1 MPLSRKRENK
11 LNKLKNAI
19 VNDKKRIPSGI
30 TSRMVKNITG
40 SAGIA
45 TSQDTPSNGIM
56 GCIVYPTHDV
66 VIVVPGSSAG
76 FSYHPTSC
84 CDVNELSFLEESD

>member
-1 MPLSRKRENK
+1 MPLRRKRENK
-11 LNKLKNAI
+11 LKNAI
-19 VNDKKRIPSGI
+19 LNVEHLVPSGI

-56 GCIVYPTHDV
+56 GCVVYPTHNV

-76 FSYHPTSC
+76 FSYHPTAC